1 MISSKL
7 GGRWFCLIGPHMIDP
22 MSSFQVKNILPMSV
36 LGFDISLTNSSIFML
51 LVVAA
56 ICGVF
61 WLATR
66 DSGIVATKLQVVMEK
81 LFFLVGGIVKSNAGK
96 KGVEI
101 FPYMIALFLFIMLGN
116 VVGLFPFAFSYTSQ
130 ICITIG
136 MALMVFLASIIIGLI
151 NQGAGYFKRF
161 CPSGIPGYLVPFFI
175 IIELLSFLFR
185 PISLGIRLFA
195 NMVSGHIMIEV
206 IAGFAASIA
215 GVAVFSYFSAVPV
228 AVNVALNLFKFV
240 VCMLQAY
247 VFVVLS
253 CMYLSESL
261 EPQAH

>member
-1 MISSKL
+1 
-7 GGRWFCLIGPHMIDP
+7 MIDP
-22 MSSFQVKNILPMSV
+22 MASFLVKNILPMSV
-36 LGFDISLTNSSIFML
+36 LGFDISITNSAAFMF
-51 LVVAA
+51 LVVAV
-56 ICGVF
+56 ICGIF
-61 WLATR
+61 WLATIDR
-66 DSGIVATKLQVVMEK
+66 GIIPTKLQVIIEK
-81 LFFLVGGIVKSNAGK
+81 AFFFVGGIVKSHSGK
-96 KGVEI
+96 KGIEI
-101 FPYMIALFLFIMLGN
+101 FPYMMALFLFIMFGN
-116 VVGLFPFAFSYTSQ
+116 IVGLFPFAFSYTSQ
-130 ICITIG
+130 LCITIG
-136 MALMVFLASIIIGLI
+136 MAMMVFVASIVVGIM
-151 NQGAGYFKRF
+151 NQGMAYFRRF
-161 CPSGIPGYLVPFFI
+161 CPSGIPRYLVPFFI

-215 GVAVFSYFSAVPV
+215 SVAVFSYFSAVPV

-261 EPQAH
+261 EPQTH

>member
-1 MISSKL
+1 
-7 GGRWFCLIGPHMIDP
+7 MIDP
-22 MSSFQVKNILPMSV
+22 MASFQVKNVLPVS
-36 LGFDISLTNSSIFML
+36 LFGFDISITNSAIFML
-51 LVVAA
+51 LVVAM
-56 ICGVF
+56 ICGIL
-61 WLATR
+61 WLATIDR
-66 DSGIVATKLQVVMEK
+66 GIVPTKLQVVIENA
-81 LFFLVGGIVKSNAGK
+81 FFFVGGIVKSNAGK

-101 FPYMIALFLFIMLGN
+101 FPYMIALFLFVMIGN
-116 VVGLFPFAFSYTSQ
+116 IVGLFPFAFSYTSQ
-130 ICITIG
+130 LCITIG
-136 MALMVFLASIIIGLI
+136 MALMVFIASIVIGFI
-151 NQGAGYFKRF
+151 NQGVRYFRRF
-161 CPSGIPGYLVPFFI
+161 CPSGIPGYLIPFFVV
-175 IIELLSFLFR
+175 IELLSFLFR

-215 GVAVFSYFSAVPV
+215 SVAAFSYFSAVPV

-261 EPQAH
+261 KSQDH

>member
-1 MISSKL
+1 MV
-7 GGRWFCLIGPHMIDP
+7 DP
-22 MSSFQVKNILPMSV
+22 MSSFLVKDIVPMSV
-36 LGFDISLTNSSIFML
+36 FGVDVSITNSSVFMF

-56 ICGVF
+56 ICGVLWF
-61 WLATR
+61 ATI
-66 DSGIVATKLQVVMEK
+66 DHGIVPTKLQVVAEK
-81 LFFLVGGIVKSNAGK
+81 AFFFVGGIVKSNAEK
-96 KGVEI
+96 KGIEL
-101 FPYMIALFLFIMLGN
+101 FPYMLALFLFVMIGN
-116 VVGLFPFAFSYTSQ
+116 IVGLFPFAFSYTTQ
-130 ICITIG
+130 LCVTIG
-136 MALMVFLASIIIGLI
+136 MALMVFFASIVVGLV
-151 NQGAGYFKRF
+151 NQGASYFRRF
-161 CPSGIPGYLVPFFI
+161 CPSGIPGYLVPFFV

-215 GVAVFSYFSAVPV
+215 SVAAFSYFSVVPV

-261 EPQAH
+261 EPQTH

>member
-1 MISSKL
+1 
-7 GGRWFCLIGPHMIDP
+7 
-22 MSSFQVKNILPMSV
+22 
-36 LGFDISLTNSSIFML
+36 LGFDISITNSAIFMF
-51 LVVAA
+51 LVVAL

-61 WLATR
+61 WVATKDR
-66 DSGIVATKLQVVMEK
+66 GIIPTKLQVVVEK
-81 LFFLVGGIVKSNAGK
+81 MFFLVGGIVKSNAGK
-96 KGVEI
+96 RGIEI

-116 VVGLFPFAFSYTSQ
+116 IIGLFPFAFSYTSQ
-130 ICITIG
+130 LCITIG
-136 MALMVFLASIIIGLI
+136 MALIVFFASIIVGIM
-151 NQGAGYFKRF
+151 NQGMGYFRRF

-215 GVAVFSYFSAVPV
+215 SIAVFSYFSAVPV

>member
-1 MISSKL
+1 
-7 GGRWFCLIGPHMIDP
+7 MIDP

-66 DSGIVATKLQVVMEK
+66 DSGIVPTKLQVVMEK

-136 MALMVFLASIIIGLI
+136 MALMVFFASIIIGLI
-151 NQGAGYFKRF
+151 NQGTGYFKRF
-161 CPSGIPGYLVPFFI
+161 CPSGIPGYL
-175 IIELLSFLFR
+175 ER
-185 PISLGIRLFA
+185 
-195 NMVSGHIMIEV
+195 
-206 IAGFAASIA
+206 
-215 GVAVFSYFSAVPV
+215 
-228 AVNVALNLFKFV
+228 NV
-240 VCMLQAY
+240 
-247 VFVVLS
+247 
-253 CMYLSESL
+253 
-261 EPQAH
+261 

>member
-1 MISSKL
+1 
-7 GGRWFCLIGPHMIDP
+7 MIDP
-22 MSSFQVKNILPMSV
+22 MTSFQVKNILPMNIFG
-36 LGFDISLTNSSIFML
+36 LDISITNSSIFMFF
-51 LVVAA
+51 VVAA
-56 ICGVF
+56 ICGIF

-66 DSGIVATKLQVVMEK
+66 NRGIVPTKSQIVVEK
-81 LFFLVGGIVKSNAGK
+81 VFFLIGGIVKSNAGK

-101 FPYMIALFLFIMLGN
+101 FPYMMALFLFIMLGN
-116 VVGLFPFAFSYTSQ
+116 IVGLFPFAFSYTSQ
-130 ICITIG
+130 LCITIG
-136 MALMVFLASIIIGLI
+136 MALMVFVASIIVGIM
-151 NQGAGYFKRF
+151 NQGIVYFKRF
-161 CPSGIPGYLVPFFI
+161 CPSGIPGYLVPVFI
-175 IIELLSFLFR
+175 VIELLSFLFR

-215 GVAVFSYFSAVPV
+215 SIAVFSYFAVVPV

-261 EPQAH
+261 EPQTH

>member
-1 MISSKL
+1 
-7 GGRWFCLIGPHMIDP
+7 MIDP
-22 MSSFQVKNILPMSV
+22 MISFQVKNVVPMNV
-36 LGFDISLTNSSIFML
+36 FGLDISITNSSIFMF
-51 LVVAA
+51 LVVVA
-56 ICGVF
+56 ICGIF
-61 WLATR
+61 LLATR
-66 DSGIVATKLQVVMEK
+66 EQGIVPTKLQFIVEK
-81 LFFLVGGIVKSNAGK
+81 LFFFVGGIVKSNTGK

-101 FPYMIALFLFIMLGN
+101 FPYMIALFLFIMFGN
-116 VVGLFPFAFSYTSQ
+116 VIGLFPFAFSYTSQ
-130 ICITIG
+130 LCVTVG
-136 MALMVFLASIIIGLI
+136 MALMVFVASIIIGI
-151 NQGAGYFKRF
+151 MNQRRTYFKRF
-161 CPSGIPGYLVPFFI
+161 CPSGIPGYLIPIFI
-175 IIELLSFLFR
+175 VIELLSFLFR

-215 GVAVFSYFSAVPV
+215 SITMFSYFSAVPV

-261 EPQAH
+261 ESQTH

>member
-1 MISSKL
+1 
-7 GGRWFCLIGPHMIDP
+7 MIDP
-22 MSSFQVKNILPMSV
+22 MTSFQVKNILPMNIFG
-36 LGFDISLTNSSIFML
+36 LDISITNSSIFMF
-51 LVVAA
+51 LVVVA
-56 ICGVF
+56 ICGIF

-66 DSGIVATKLQVVMEK
+66 NRGIVPTKLQVVVEK
-81 LFFLVGGIVKSNAGK
+81 LFFLIGSIVKSNAGK

-101 FPYMIALFLFIMLGN
+101 FPYMMALFLFIMLGN
-116 VVGLFPFAFSYTSQ
+116 IVGLFPFAFSYTSQ
-130 ICITIG
+130 LCITIG
-136 MALMVFLASIIIGLI
+136 MALMVFMASIIVGIS
-151 NQGAGYFKRF
+151 NQGIAYFKRF
-161 CPSGIPGYLVPFFI
+161 CPSGIPGYLVPIFI
-175 IIELLSFLFR
+175 VIELLSFLFR

-215 GVAVFSYFSAVPV
+215 SIAVFSCFSVVPV

-261 EPQAH
+261 EPQTH

>member
-1 MISSKL
+1 
-7 GGRWFCLIGPHMIDP
+7 MIDP
-22 MSSFQVKNILPMSV
+22 MTSFQVKNILPMNIFG
-36 LGFDISLTNSSIFML
+36 LDISITNSSIFMF
-51 LVVAA
+51 LVVVA
-56 ICGVF
+56 ICCIF

-66 DSGIVATKLQVVMEK
+66 NRGIVPTKSQIVVEK
-81 LFFLVGGIVKSNAGK
+81 VFFLIGGIVKSNAGK

-101 FPYMIALFLFIMLGN
+101 FPYMMALFLFIMLGN
-116 VVGLFPFAFSYTSQ
+116 IVGLFPFAFSYTSQ
-130 ICITIG
+130 LCITIG
-136 MALMVFLASIIIGLI
+136 MALMVFVASIIVGIS
-151 NQGAGYFKRF
+151 NQGIAYFKRF
-161 CPSGIPGYLVPFFI
+161 CPSGIPGYLVPVFI
-175 IIELLSFLFR
+175 VIELLSFLFR

-215 GVAVFSYFSAVPV
+215 SIAVFSYFAVVPV

-261 EPQAH
+261 EPQTH